1 MKNKHPKVSLENLC
15 GLFGF
20 SRQAYYEAITRRN
33 TEFISNSIVLC
44 LVNEIRE
51 DMPFIGTRKLLH
63 LLEPKL
69 EEHIIKIGRDQ
80 LFNLLRFHG
89 LLIRRRKKI
98 ARTTNSNHPYKRYPD
113 LIKNLEV
120 TRSNQVWVSD
130 ITYIRTVSGFSYLSL
145 LTDLYSR
152 KIVGYC
158 LYPSLEAVGCLNA
171 LKMAIALNP
180 LQTRQSLIHH
190 SDRGVQYCSFE
201 YTKLLLEHD
210 IQISMTQ
217 NGNPYDNALAER
229 VNGILKN
236 EFYPKRV
243 YINHQDAVNN
253 ISKIV
258 KIYNLQRPHSSIDY
272 LTPQEAHLKSGEI
285 KKRWKNYK
293 KSYSEV
299 VKDY

>member
-1 MKNKHPKVSLENLC
+1 MKNKHPKVSLEKLC

-33 TEFISNSIVLC
+33 TEVISNSIVLC

-51 DMPFIGTRKLLH
+51 DIPFIGVRNLLH

-152 KIVGYC
+152 KIVGI
-158 LYPSLEAVGCLNA
+158 V
-171 LKMAIALNP
+171 
-180 LQTRQSLIHH
+180 
-190 SDRGVQYCSFE
+190 
-201 YTKLLLEHD
+201 YT
-210 IQISMTQ
+210 
-217 NGNPYDNALAER
+217 P
-229 VNGILKN
+229 
-236 EFYPKRV
+236 P
-243 YINHQDAVNN
+243 
-253 ISKIV
+253 
-258 KIYNLQRPHSSIDY
+258 
-272 LTPQEAHLKSGEI
+272 
-285 KKRWKNYK
+285 
-293 KSYSEV
+293 
-299 VKDY
+299 

>member
-1 MKNKHPKVSLENLC
+1 M
-15 GLFGF
+15 
-20 SRQAYYEAITRRN
+20 
-33 TEFISNSIVLC
+33 
-44 LVNEIRE
+44 
-51 DMPFIGTRKLLH
+51 
-63 LLEPKL
+63 
-69 EEHIIKIGRDQ
+69 
-80 LFNLLRFHG
+80 
-89 LLIRRRKKI
+89 IRRRKKI

-113 LIKNLEV
+113 LVKNLEV

-180 LQTRQSLIHH
+180 LQAGQSLIHH

-217 NGNPYDNALAER
+217 SGSPYDNALAER

>member
-1 MKNKHPKVSLENLC
+1 MKNKHPKVSLEKLC

-33 TEFISNSIVLC
+33 TEVISNSIILC

-180 LQTRQSLIHH
+180 MQTGQSLIHH

-217 NGNPYDNALAER
+217 SGNPYDNALAER

-243 YINHQDAVNN
+243 YLNHQDAANN
-253 ISKIV
+253 ISKII
-258 KIYNLQRPHSSIDY
+258 KIYNSKRPHSSIDY

>member
-1 MKNKHPKVSLENLC
+1 MKNKHPKVSLEKLC

-180 LQTRQSLIHH
+180 MQAGQSLIHH

-217 NGNPYDNALAER
+217 SGNPYDNALAER

-243 YINHQDAVNN
+243 YLNHQDAVNN
-253 ISKIV
+253 ISQII
-258 KIYNLQRPHSSIDY
+258 KIYNSKRPHSSIDY

>member
-171 LKMAIALNP
+171 LKM
-180 LQTRQSLIHH
+180 
-190 SDRGVQYCSFE
+190 
-201 YTKLLLEHD
+201 
-210 IQISMTQ
+210 
-217 NGNPYDNALAER
+217 
-229 VNGILKN
+229 
-236 EFYPKRV
+236 
-243 YINHQDAVNN
+243 
-253 ISKIV
+253 
-258 KIYNLQRPHSSIDY
+258 
-272 LTPQEAHLKSGEI
+272 
-285 KKRWKNYK
+285 
-293 KSYSEV
+293 YSPEQV
-299 VKDY
+299 HVS

>member
-1 MKNKHPKVSLENLC
+1 M
-15 GLFGF
+15 
-20 SRQAYYEAITRRN
+20 
-33 TEFISNSIVLC
+33 LC

-89 LLIRRRKKI
+89 LLIRRRKRI

-130 ITYIRTVSGFSYLSL
+130 ITYIRTISGFSYLSL

-171 LKMAIALNP
+171 LKMAISSSP
-180 LQTRQSLIHH
+180 MQTGESLIHN

-210 IQISMTQ
+210 INISMTQ
-217 NGNPYDNALAER
+217 SGNPYDNALAER

-243 YINHQDAVNN
+243 YLNHQDAANN
-253 ISKIV
+253 ISKVI

-293 KSYSEV
+293 KNYNEIL
-299 VKDY
+299 KDY

>member
-180 LQTRQSLIHH
+180 LQTGQNLIHH

-243 YINHQDAVNN
+243 YLNHQDAVNN